1 MIKKYLIIISLLLI
15 SIVSLST
22 HTVYAD
28 VSVSNNDTPVIL
40 SGNYSDALS
49 SWENEDFSDNHNF
62 SQIVTPST
70 FSNENIL
77 ETSESFGYNHQVYEW
92 NSDDIVEFTVNAP
105 SEGLYQIELDF
116 YSLSTDYLDME
127 LSVLVNEKL
136 QYSESSQIILYKLWI
151 QQEEF
156 SLDRYGN
163 DFFGS
168 QEQDYSWN
176 NQSFY
181 DPMGLFSSP
190 LLFKLEEGINTF
202 AFIKSKGDMLLGDI
216 TVSGREVLPTYQEYT
231 NGALLYSEEV
241 LSTVEAETPSFKNAS
256 SIQAGV
262 SRNVGITPFSVR
274 YLKLNT
280 LAGSTYN
287 SERESVGY
295 FVDVENA
302 GYYNLTF
309 KVLQSTGTNSNVYRT
324 LKINGEVPFQEATS
338 LSFYYNT
345 KWQNV
350 TLSGDTPYLFYL
362 SEGIN
367 EISLSVDLSMYMVP
381 YNEISLILDYVNDL
395 SLEIKKLTGNQVDE
409 FRDWEITEYIPNIAD
424 DLIEAADKLQ
434 VIFDYLNS
442 LTEKENL
449 SETASSLKIAI
460 RNLRFLAEEP
470 NEIPKNMSL
479 LSTSTQSIASTLGN
493 TISMLLNSPLDI
505 DKFYIHTDVEIDNAI
520 GNIFSRMWVGIKR
533 FFISFFDERYN
544 IKPEEDELVV
554 WVNRS
559 KQYTD
564 LIQKM
569 VDDSFS
575 KESGINVSISVM
587 AAESK
592 LILANSAGT
601 NPDVAVGVSSWMPYD
616 LGLRGAILDLTEFS
630 SDPEFLDV
638 LNYYQEQSLIPLIYD
653 DGLYG
658 LPDTENFYVLYYRSD
673 ILESLDIAVPNT
685 WEDVT
690 EIMPALRRYGF
701 NFYLPLSSSA
711 SLKSF
716 DSTLPFLFQYG
727 SSVYQDNGFYVD
739 LDNKESVEALEM
751 MTELYTIYSLDT
763 QVSSFYN
770 DFRLGLSP
778 IGVADFGMYSL
789 LLNAAP
795 DIQGLWKIAL
805 LPGVD
810 NGTTIDRSAPGA
822 QTANMIFSNTDKK
835 TESWKFLKWWSSTET
850 QSTFAGMLLSTLGK
864 EYLWNSANLE
874 AFESLS
880 INEDDL
886 DIILEQWTYLREIPK
901 VPGSYQ
907 VELEISNLWNSVVI
921 DRENLRVLLND
932 SIIRMDKEIHKKMSE
947 FSYMDK
953 YESIL
958 KPYNLATISAIRKW
972 KSGDFDD

>member
-1 MIKKYLIIISLLLI
+1 MMKKYLGIVLLLLI
-15 SIVSLST
+15 SFVSLST
-22 HTVYAD
+22 HTIYAD
-28 VSVSNNDTPVIL
+28 VSISNTDVPVLL
-40 SGNYSDALS
+40 SGNYREILT
-49 SWENEDFSDNHNF
+49 SWENEVFSDNNDF
-62 SQIVTPST
+62 SQTITPST
-70 FSNENIL
+70 YSNESLL
-77 ETSESFGYNHQVYEW
+77 EVSNSHGYNHEVYEW
-92 NSDDIVEFTVNAP
+92 INEDIVNITVNVP
-105 SEGLYQIELDF
+105 SDGLYQVELDF
-116 YSLSTDYLDME
+116 YSMSTDYLDME
-127 LSVLVNEKL
+127 LSIMINGEL
-136 QYSESSQIILYKLWI
+136 QYTESSQIILYKKWI
-151 QQEEF
+151 SQEGF
-156 SLDRYGN
+156 TLDRYGN

-168 QEQDYSWN
+168 QMQDYSWI

-181 DPMGLFSSP
+181 DPMGLFASP
-190 LLFKLEEGINTF
+190 LLFKLEAGDNTLTLS
-202 AFIKSKGDMLLGDI
+202 KTKGDMLLGDI
-216 TVSGREVLPTYQEYT
+216 TVRGRELLPTYEEYS
-231 NGALLYSEEV
+231 NGVSLYEEV
-241 LSTVEAETPSFKNAS
+241 VLNTIEAETPSFKNAS
-256 SIQAGV
+256 NIQAGV
-262 SRNVGITPFSVR
+262 SRNVSITPFSVR
-274 YLKLNT
+274 YLKLNM
-280 LAGSTYN
+280 LAGSTFN
-287 SERESVGY
+287 SERETVGY
-295 FVDVENA
+295 LVDVENA

-309 KVLQSTGTNSNVYRT
+309 KVLQSTVTNSNVYRT

-338 LSFYYNT
+338 LSFYYDT

-350 TLSGDTPYLFYL
+350 TLSGETPYLFYL
-362 SEGIN
+362 DEGIN
-367 EISLSVDLSMYMVP
+367 EISLSVDLSVYMEP
-381 YNEISLILDYVNDL
+381 YYEINSILDYVNDL

-409 FRDWEITEYIPNIAD
+409 FRDWEITEYIPNIAS
-424 DLIEAADKLQ
+424 DLNDAADKLD
-434 VIFDYLNS
+434 ILFNYLNG
-442 LTEKENL
+442 LTKKDNL
-449 SETASSLKIAI
+449 SETASSIKIAI

-493 TISMLLNSPLDI
+493 TISMLLNNPLDI
-505 DKFYIHTDVEIDNAI
+505 DKFYIHTDIEIEKANANFFLRTWI
-520 GNIFSRMWVGIKR
+520 GIKR
-533 FFISFFDERYN
+533 FFMSFFDERYN

-569 VDDSFS
+569 VDDTFTQ
-575 KESGINVSISVM
+575 ESGINVSISVM

-630 SDPEFLDV
+630 SDSEFLDV
-638 LNYYQEQSLIPLIYD
+638 INYYQEQSLIPLIYD

-673 ILESLDIAVPNT
+673 ILESLDIPIPNT
-685 WEDVT
+685 WDDVT
-690 EIMPALRRYGF
+690 DIMPVLKRYGF

-716 DSTLPFLFQYG
+716 DATLPCLFQYG
-727 SSVYQDNGFYVD
+727 SDVYQDNGFFVD
-739 LDNKESVEALEM
+739 LDNQESVNALEM
-751 MTELYTIYSLDT
+751 MTELYTVYSLNT

-810 NGTTIDRSAPGA
+810 NGTEIDRSAPGA
-822 QTANMIFSNTDKK
+822 QTANMIFSNTEKK
-835 TESWKFLKWWSSTET
+835 TESWEFLKWWSSTET
-850 QSTFAGMLLSTLGK
+850 QSTFSSMLLSTLGK

-880 INEDDL
+880 INENDL
-886 DIILEQWTYLREIPK
+886 DIILEQWSYLREVPK

-907 VELEISNLWNSVVI
+907 VELEISNIWNNVVI

-953 YESIL
+953 YENIL
-958 KPYNLATISAIRKW
+958 KPYNLATISVIRKW
-972 KSGDFDD
+972 KTGDFDD

>member
-1 MIKKYLIIISLLLI
+1 MIKKYLVIISFLLI
-15 SIVSLST
+15 SVVSLSM

-28 VSVSNNDTPVIL
+28 VSISDSDTPIIL
-40 SGNYSDALS
+40 SGNYRETLA
-49 SWENEDFSDNHNF
+49 SWENEAFSDNQEF
-62 SQIVTPST
+62 SQIFTPST
-70 FSNENIL
+70 FSDDNIL
-77 ETSESFGYNHQVYEW
+77 AVDDSFGYDHPVYEW
-92 NSDDIVEFTVNAP
+92 VNDDLVEITINAP

-127 LSVLVNEKL
+127 LSVLVNGEL
-136 QYSESSQIILYKLWI
+136 QYSEASQVILYKLWV

-168 QEQDYSWN
+168 QEQDHSWI

-181 DPMGLFSSP
+181 DPMGLFASP
-190 LLFKLEEGINTF
+190 LLFKLEAGDNTITLF
-202 AFIKSKGDMLLGDI
+202 KTKGDMLLGDVTI
-216 TVSGREVLPTYQEYT
+216 TGREILPTYQEYS
-231 NGALLYSEEV
+231 NGASLYNQEV
-241 LSTVEAETPSFKNAS
+241 LDIVEAETPDIKNAS

-280 LAGSTYN
+280 LAGSTFN

-295 FVDVENA
+295 YVDVENA
-302 GYYNLTF
+302 GYYYLTF
-309 KVLQSTGTNSNVYRT
+309 KTYQSVATNSNVYRT
-324 LKINGEVPFQEATS
+324 LKINGEVPFQEANS
-338 LSFYYNT
+338 LSFYYDT

-350 TLSGDTPYLFYL
+350 TLSGDSPYLFYL
-362 SEGIN
+362 DEGIN
-367 EISLSVDLSMYMVP
+367 EISLSVDLSMYMEP
-381 YNEISLILDYVNDL
+381 YYEINKILDYVNDL

-409 FRDWEITEYIPNIAD
+409 FRDWEITEYIPDIAD
-424 DLIEAADKLQ
+424 DLIAAADKLQ
-434 VIFDYLNS
+434 TIFEYLNS
-442 LTEKENL
+442 LTEKSSL

-505 DKFYIHTDVEIDNAI
+505 DKFYIHTDVEIEKANANFFI
-520 GNIFSRMWVGIKR
+520 RAWVGIKR

-544 IKPEEDELVV
+544 VKPAEDELVV

-569 VDDSFS
+569 IDDTFTQ
-575 KESGINVSISVM
+575 ETGINVSVSVM

-601 NPDVAVGVSSWMPYD
+601 NPDVALGVSSWMPYD
-616 LGLRGAILDLTEFS
+616 LGLRGALLDLTKFS
-630 SDPEFLDV
+630 NDPEFIDV
-638 LNYYQEQSLIPLIYD
+638 LDYYHEQSLIPLIYD
-653 DGLYG
+653 EGLYG

-673 ILESLDIAVPNT
+673 ILESLDIDIPNT

-690 EIMPALRRYGF
+690 DIMPVLRRYGF

-727 SSVYQDNGFYVD
+727 SSVYEENGFFVD
-739 LDNKESVEALEM
+739 LDNEESVDALEM

-810 NGTTIDRSAPGA
+810 NGTSIDRSAPGA
-822 QTANMIFSNTDKK
+822 QTANMIFKNTDME
-835 TESWKFLKWWSSTET
+835 TESWEFLKWWSSTET
-850 QSTFAGMLLSTLGK
+850 QSTFSSMLLSTLGK
-864 EYLWNSANLE
+864 EYLWNSANIE

-886 DIILEQWTYLREIPK
+886 DIILEQWSYLREIPK

-907 VELEISNLWNSVVI
+907 VELEISNIWNNVVI

-953 YESIL
+953 YENIL
-958 KPYNLATISAIRKW
+958 KPYNLATVSVIRKW

>member
-1 MIKKYLIIISLLLI
+1 MIKKFLIIISFLLI
-15 SIVSLST
+15 LVVSLST

-28 VSVSNNDTPVIL
+28 VSTYNNDASVI
-40 SGNYSDALS
+40 SFGNYREILT
-49 SWENEDFSDNHNF
+49 SWENEGFSDNKNF
-62 SQIVTPST
+62 SQIITPST
-70 FSNENIL
+70 FSDENIL
-77 ETSESFGYNHQVYEW
+77 EIADSFGYDHQVYEW
-92 NSDDIVEFTVNAP
+92 INDDLVEISVDAP
-105 SEGLYQIELDF
+105 SEGLYQIALDF

-127 LSVLVNEKL
+127 LSVLVNGEL
-136 QYSESSQIILYKLWI
+136 QYCEASQVILYKLWV

-163 DFFGS
+163 DFFGL
-168 QEQDYSWN
+168 QTQDYSWI

-181 DPMGLFSSP
+181 DPMGLFASS
-190 LLFKLEEGINTF
+190 LLFKLDAGINTITLF
-202 AFIKSKGDMLLGDI
+202 KTKGDMLLGDI
-216 TVSGREVLPTYQEYT
+216 TVSGREVLPTYKEYSE
-231 NGALLYSEEV
+231 GASLYNEEV
-241 LSTVEAETPSFKNAS
+241 LNIVEAETPSIKNAS
-256 SIQAGV
+256 SIQAGI

-280 LAGSTYN
+280 LAGSTFN

-295 FVDVENA
+295 LVDVENA
-302 GYYNLTF
+302 GYYHLTF
-309 KVLQSTGTNSNVYRT
+309 KVLQSTVTNSNVYRT
-324 LKINGEVPFQEATS
+324 LRINGEVPFEEATS

-345 KWQNV
+345 KWQNA
-350 TLSGDTPYLFYL
+350 TLSGDDPYLFYL
-362 SEGIN
+362 DEGIN
-367 EISLSVDLSMYMVP
+367 KISLSVDLSMYMEP
-381 YNEISLILDYVNDL
+381 YYEINEILDYVNDL

-409 FRDWEITEYIPNIAD
+409 FRDWEITEYIPTVAS
-424 DLIEAADKLQ
+424 DLIGAADKLEI
-434 VIFDYLNS
+434 IFDYLNS
-442 LTEKENL
+442 LTEKSSL

-470 NEIPKNMSL
+470 NEIPKNMRL

-493 TISMLLNSPLDI
+493 TISMLLSSPLDM
-505 DKFYIHTDVEIDNAI
+505 DKFYIHTNVEIEEANA
-520 GNIFSRMWVGIKR
+520 NFFVRAWVGIKR

-544 IKPEEDELVV
+544 VKPEKDELVV

-569 VDDSFS
+569 VDDTFT
-575 KESGINVSISVM
+575 ETSGINVSVSVM

-601 NPDVAVGVSSWMPYD
+601 NPDVALGVSSWMPYD
-616 LGLRGAILDLTEFS
+616 LGLRGAILDLTTFS
-630 SDPEFLDV
+630 SDPEFIDV
-638 LNYYQEQSLIPLIYD
+638 LNYYHEQSLIPLIYD
-653 DGLYG
+653 EGLYG

-673 ILESLDIAVPNT
+673 ILESLDINIPNT

-690 EIMPALRRYGF
+690 DIMPVLRRYGF

-727 SSVYQDNGFYVD
+727 SRVYQENGFFVD
-739 LDNKESVEALEM
+739 LDNKESVDALQM

-822 QTANMIFSNTDKK
+822 QTANMIFANTDKGG
-835 TESWKFLKWWSSTET
+835 ESWEFLKWWSSTET
-850 QSTFAGMLLSTLGK
+850 QSTFTNMLLSTLGK
-864 EYLWNSANLE
+864 ECLWNSANIG

-886 DIILEQWTYLREIPK
+886 NIILEQWSYLREIPK

-907 VELEISNLWNSVVI
+907 VELEISNIWNNVVI

-953 YESIL
+953 YENIL
-958 KPYNLATISAIRKW
+958 KPYNLATVSVIRKW